1 MYKRQASVQVEHDGI
16 GALVGVRNIGHEVR
30 VNGVTAVRAARVV
43 EIYDVEKMCIRDSY

>member
-1 MYKRQASVQVEHDGI
+1 MGLSTKKIALLLHPASVQVEHDGI

-43 EIYDVEKMCIRDSY
+43 ENL